1 MREEWL
7 VVQAGLVK
15 VKDVKVWHCWG
26 CGRTEYSGV
35 SLSQDSSL
43 CRSSR
48 EAAQDAMTRNL
59 TQTL

>member
-43 CRSSR
+43 CTSSR
-48 EAAQDAMTRNL
+48 EAAQDAMI
-59 TQTL
+59 